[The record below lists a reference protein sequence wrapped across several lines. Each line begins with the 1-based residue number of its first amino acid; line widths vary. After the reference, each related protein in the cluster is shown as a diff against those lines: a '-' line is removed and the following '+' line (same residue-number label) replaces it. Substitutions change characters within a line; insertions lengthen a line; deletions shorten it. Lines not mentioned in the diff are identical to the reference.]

1 MSFFAQFHPKGTQL
15 TKVSETIKVTRTP
28 VPGSK
33 AMKPSPPPRE
43 SRYVSSSAASSST
56 SASATRTSSTAS
68 TAQQQQHPTR
78 KRKLQ
83 SSRADTPSSA
93 GSGSTA
99 SSSVYFSADIRSSS
113 STPIKKQK
121 SRTALAKRTPEPEKL
136 LSSSEDESDNDSELS
151 DLRRK
156 SRASRSLES
165 DVTIYSGEKRDMV
178 NPDSFTDRALHIVDA
193 RAIANL
199 SLGGYKLHFG
209 HDETLPTDVSVHHV
223 GSPLTEKYSLV
234 SPDDPDEFR
243 PIEDISVTVE
253 TVAKTLMTKEQ
264 AKPIL
269 DEENGMLRRLNRYR
283 NMQKQ
288 REYMR
293 VLKEYNVIVREMRKN
308 GMMKRNI
315 ENLEV
320 LPSALV
326 DYILTQCYQ
335 RVVSKEAKLV
345 KEDEK
350 AFTDNVY
357 GELLSPL
364 LRQMFGKAG
373 LRPSSVF
380 VDLGSGV
387 GNAVLHAALEYGCE
401 SWGVEMMNRAAK
413 VADTQAKEFKSR
425 ARLWGV
431 NHGTVSLRHASFFD
445 CPDIDEAMKRADV
458 LLVNNFAFQ
467 AKTNDR
473 LVLKFLDLKDGT
485 KIISLKPFVE
495 AGRVIND
502 RNCEDPLNN
511 FRSETF
517 EAYSGGNVSWTDSS
531 LKWYLTTVDREPVR
545 KYWSQFGR

>member
-1 MSFFAQFHPKGTQL
+1 MSFFQQFHPKGTHI
-15 TKVSETIKVTRTP
+15 TKVSETIKITRTATK
-28 VPGSK
+28 S
-33 AMKPSPPPRE
+33 AKPSPSPARDPR
-43 SRYVSSSAASSST
+43 SI
-56 SASATRTSSTAS
+56 SATTTVTTTTTTLAP
-68 TAQQQQHPTR
+68 QPTR

-83 SSRADTPSSA
+83 SSSRSDRASSA
-93 GSGSTA
+93 GSSR
-99 SSSVYFSADIRSSS
+99 SNSVAANYYSADIRSSS

-136 LSSSEDESDNDSELS
+136 LSSSEDESDNDSDLS

-156 SRASRSLES
+156 SRASGSLES
-165 DVTIYSGEKRDMV
+165 DVTVYSGEKRNMV
-178 NPDSFTDRALHIVDA
+178 NPDSFTDRALKIVDA
-193 RAIANL
+193 RAIANP
-199 SLGGYKLHFG
+199 STGGYKLYFG
-209 HDETLPTDVSVHHV
+209 RDELLSPDVSLHHV

-234 SPDDPDEFR
+234 QPYDLDEFQ
-243 PIEDISVTVE
+243 PIEDISYTIEV
-253 TVAKTLMTKEQ
+253 VAKTLMTKEQ
-264 AKPIL
+264 AKVIL
-269 DEENGMLRRLNRYR
+269 NEENGILRRLNRTK
-283 NMQKQ
+283 NIGSQ
-288 REYMR
+288 RDYMR
-293 VLKEYNVIVREMRKN
+293 ILKEYNVLVREMRKD
-308 GMMKRNI
+308 GTMKRNI
-315 ENLEV
+315 EILETV
-320 LPSALV
+320 PPQLV

-335 RVVSKEAKLV
+335 RIVSKEAKLV

-364 LRQMFGKAG
+364 LRQMFQKAG

-387 GNAVLHAALEYGCE
+387 GNAVLHAALEFGCE
-401 SWGVEMMNRAAK
+401 SWGVEMMNRAARL
-413 VADTQAKEFKSR
+413 ADAQAKEFRSR
-425 ARLWGV
+425 TRLWGI
-431 NHGTVSLRHASFFD
+431 NTGTVTLKHASFFD
-445 CPDIDEAMKRADV
+445 CPEIDETMKRADV

-517 EAYSGGNVSWTDSS
+517 EAYGVGNVSWTGSS

-545 KYWSQFGR
+545 RYWSQYGRGRGR

>member
-1 MSFFAQFHPKGTQL
+1 MSFFNQFHKKGTNI
-15 TKVSETIKVTRTP
+15 TKVSETIKVTRTL
-28 VPGSK
+28 VPASK
-33 AMKPSPPPRE
+33 SAKPSPPPARE
-43 SRYVSSSAASSST
+43 PRYVSNGT
-56 SASATRTSSTAS
+56 TTTTTTSSTNPS
-68 TAQQQQHPTR
+68 ISSISQPSR

-83 SSRADTPSSA
+83 SSRADTPNSS
-93 GSGSTA
+93 GSG
-99 SSSVYFSADIRSSS
+99 SSSVYFSADVRSSS

-121 SRTALAKRTPEPEKL
+121 SRTALAKRTPEIENR
-136 LSSSEDESDNDSELS
+136 LSSSEDESDNNSELS

-165 DVTIYSGEKRDMV
+165 DVTIYSGEKRNMV
-178 NPDSFTDRALHIVDA
+178 NPDSFTDRSLRIVDA
-193 RAIANL
+193 RSIANL
-199 SLGGYKLHFG
+199 STGGYKLYFAQ
-209 HDETLPTDVSVHHV
+209 DSALPSDVSLHHV

-234 SPDDPDEFR
+234 IPDDLDEFR
-243 PIEDISVTVE
+243 PIDDISATVE
-253 TVAKTLMTKEQ
+253 TVAKCLMTGDDAEK
-264 AKPIL
+264 IL
-269 DEENGMLRRLNRYR
+269 DEENGILRRLNRFK
-283 NMQKQ
+283 NTKKQ
-288 REYMR
+288 REYMC
-293 VLKEYNVIVREMRKN
+293 VLKEYNVLVRDMRKN
-308 GMMKRNI
+308 GTMKRNI

-357 GELLSPL
+357 GELLGPL
-364 LRQMFGKAG
+364 LRQMFQKAG

-401 SWGVEMMNRAAK
+401 SWGVEMMARAAK
-413 VADTQAKEFKSR
+413 VAENQAKEFKYR
-425 ARLWGV
+425 TRLWGINTGSV
-431 NHGTVSLRHASFFD
+431 TLKHASFFNCD
-445 CPDIDEAMKRADV
+445 DIDAAMKRADV

-467 AKTNDR
+467 AKTNDQ
-473 LVLKFLDLKDGT
+473 LVLKFLDLKDGA

-502 RNCEDPLNN
+502 RNCGDPLNN

-517 EAYSGGNVSWTDSS
+517 EVFGGGNVSWTDSS

-545 KYWSQFGR
+545 SYWKQVGRSRR

>member
-1 MSFFAQFHPKGTQL
+1 MSFFQQFHPKGTQI
-15 TKVSETIKVTRTP
+15 TKVSETIKVTRTL
-28 VPGSK
+28 VPASK
-33 AMKPSPPPRE
+33 VAKPSPPPARDP
-43 SRYVSSSAASSST
+43 RYLGT
-56 SASATRTSSTAS
+56 PTATVTT
-68 TAQQQQHPTR
+68 TTTHTTR

-83 SSRADTPSSA
+83 TSSRAGANSSA
-93 GSGSTA
+93 NSGGSGS
-99 SSSVYFSADIRSSS
+99 YYSADIRSSS

-136 LSSSEDESDNDSELS
+136 LSSSEDESDNDSDLS

-165 DVTIYSGEKRDMV
+165 DVTIYSGEKRNMV

-193 RAIANL
+193 RTIANN
-199 SLGGYKLHFG
+199 SMGGYKLYFPQ
-209 HDETLPTDVSVHHV
+209 DETLPSDVSVHHT

-234 SPDDPDEFR
+234 SPDDLDEFR
-243 PIEDISVTVE
+243 PIEDISATVE

-264 AKPIL
+264 ARPIL
-269 DEENGMLRRLNRYR
+269 DEENGILRRLNRFK
-283 NMQKQ
+283 NMRQQ

-293 VLKEYNVIVREMRKN
+293 VLKEYNVLVRDMRKN
-308 GMMKRNI
+308 GTMKHNI
-315 ENLEV
+315 ENLEI
-320 LPSALV
+320 LPSQLV

-364 LRQMFGKAG
+364 LRHMFQKAG

-387 GNAVLHAALEYGCE
+387 GNAVLHAALEFGCE

-413 VADTQAKEFKSR
+413 VAETQVKEFRSR
-425 ARLWGV
+425 TRLWGINTGSV
-431 NHGTVSLRHASFFD
+431 TLKHASFFD
-445 CPDIDEAMKRADV
+445 CPEIDEAMKRADV

-511 FRSETF
+511 FRSETI
-517 EAYSGGNVSWTDSS
+517 EAYGGGNVSWTDSH

-545 KYWSQFGR
+545 RYWSQFGR

>member
-1 MSFFAQFHPKGTQL
+1 MSFFNQFHKKGTNI
-15 TKVSETIKVTRTP
+15 TKVSETIKVTRTL
-28 VPGSK
+28 VPASK
-33 AMKPSPPPRE
+33 AAKPSPPPPPPPTSRE
-43 SRYVSSSAASSST
+43 SRYVSSNG
-56 SASATRTSSTAS
+56 STATVANIS
-68 TAQQQQHPTR
+68 QPSR

-83 SSRADTPSSA
+83 SSRADTPNSS
-93 GSGSTA
+93 GSG

-121 SRTALAKRTPEPEKL
+121 SRTTLAKRTPELENR
-136 LSSSEDESDNDSELS
+136 LSSSEDESDNNSEMS

-165 DVTIYSGEKRDMV
+165 DLTIYSGEKRNMV
-178 NPDSFTDRALHIVDA
+178 NPDSFTDRPLRIVDA
-193 RAIANL
+193 RSIANL
-199 SLGGYKLHFG
+199 STGGYKLYFSQ
-209 HDETLPTDVSVHHV
+209 DPALPIDVSVHHV

-234 SPDDPDEFR
+234 IPDDLDEFR
-243 PIEDISVTVE
+243 PIDDISATVE
-253 TVAKTLMTKEQ
+253 TVAKCLMTDDQ
-264 AKPIL
+264 AEAIL
-269 DEENGMLRRLNRYR
+269 NEENGILRRLNRFK
-283 NMQKQ
+283 NTKKQ
-288 REYMR
+288 RDYMC
-293 VLKEYNVIVREMRKN
+293 VLKEYNVLVREMRKN
-308 GMMKRNI
+308 GAMKQNI

-320 LPSALV
+320 VPSMLV

-357 GELLSPL
+357 GELLGPL
-364 LRQMFGKAG
+364 LRQMFQKAG

-401 SWGVEMMNRAAK
+401 SWGVEMMARAAK
-413 VADTQAKEFKSR
+413 VAENQAKEFKYR
-425 ARLWGV
+425 TRLWGINTGSV
-431 NHGTVSLRHASFFD
+431 TLKHASFFNCD
-445 CPDIDEAMKRADV
+445 DIDAAMKRADV

-467 AKTNDR
+467 AKTNDQ
-473 LVLKFLDLKDGT
+473 LVLKFLDLKDGA

-502 RNCEDPLNN
+502 RNCGDPLNN

-517 EAYSGGNVSWTDSS
+517 EVFGGGNVSWTDSS

-545 KYWSQFGR
+545 SYWKQAGRPRR

>member
-1 MSFFAQFHPKGTQL
+1 MSFFAQFHPKGTQI
-15 TKVSETIKVTRTP
+15 TKVSETIKVTKTV
-28 VPGSK
+28 VPTSK
-33 AMKPSPPPRE
+33 AAKPSPPPHRE
-43 SRYVSSSAASSST
+43 PRYLSHTATTTTSRTSSPSASTSTTSAASRPIS
-56 SASATRTSSTAS
+56 
-68 TAQQQQHPTR
+68 R

-83 SSRADTPSSA
+83 SSRADTPNST
-93 GSGSTA
+93 GSGS
-99 SSSVYFSADIRSSS
+99 SSAYFSADIRSSS

-121 SRTALAKRTPEPEKL
+121 SRTTLAKRTPEPEKL
-136 LSSSEDESDNDSELS
+136 LSSSEDESDEDSFLS
-151 DLRRK
+151 DIRQK
-156 SRASRSLES
+156 SRASQSLES
-165 DVTIYSGEKRDMV
+165 DVTVYSGEKRDLV
-178 NPDSFTDRALHIVDA
+178 NPDSFTDLAFYIIDA
-193 RAIANL
+193 RSIANL
-199 SLGGYKLHFG
+199 QSGGYKLYFPK
-209 HDETLPTDVSVHHV
+209 DDTLPTDVSVHHV

-234 SPDDPDEFR
+234 VPHDPDEFH
-243 PIEDISVTVE
+243 PIDDIANTVE
-253 TVAKTLMTKEQ
+253 IVAKTLLTKDQ
-264 AKPIL
+264 AKVIL
-269 DEENGMLRRLNRYR
+269 DEENGIHRRLQRFKNL
-283 NMQKQ
+283 QLQ

-293 VLKEYNVIVREMRKN
+293 VLKEYNVMVRDMRKN
-308 GMMKRNI
+308 GTMKRNI
-315 ENLEV
+315 ENMEV

-364 LRQMFGKAG
+364 LRSMFQKAG

-413 VADTQAKEFKSR
+413 VADSQSKEFRSR
-425 ARLWGV
+425 TRLWGI
-431 NHGTVSLRHASFFD
+431 NTGSITLKHASFFD
-445 CPDIDEAMKRADV
+445 CPEIDEAMKRADV

-517 EAYSGGNVSWTDSS
+517 ETLGGGNVSWTDST

-545 KYWSQFGR
+545 KYWSKFGA

>member
-1 MSFFAQFHPKGTQL
+1 MSFFQQFHPKGTQI
-15 TKVSETIKVTRTP
+15 TKVSETIKVTKTL
-28 VPGSK
+28 VPAAK
-33 AMKPSPPPRE
+33 AAKAAKPSPPPRE
-43 SRYVSSSAASSST
+43 SRYV
-56 SASATRTSSTAS
+56 AS
-68 TAQQQQHPTR
+68 TPTATSLTGR

-83 SSRADTPSSA
+83 NSSRAE
-93 GSGSTA
+93 TA
-99 SSSVYFSADIRSSS
+99 SNSSRSSSYLGSDTRS

-121 SRTALAKRTPEPEKL
+121 SRTTLAKRTPEPEKL
-136 LSSSEDESDNDSELS
+136 LSSSEDESDDGSELS

-165 DVTIYSGEKRDMV
+165 DATAYSGEKRIMV
-178 NPDSFTDRALHIVDA
+178 NPESFTDLALSIVDA
-193 RAIANL
+193 REIASL
-199 SLGGYKLHFG
+199 SLGGYKLYFPK
-209 HDETLPTDVSVHHV
+209 DESLPTDVSLHHA

-234 SPDDPDEFR
+234 YPEDPDEFR
-243 PIEDISVTVE
+243 PFDDISSTVE

-264 AKPIL
+264 GKAIL
-269 DEENGMLRRLNRYR
+269 DEENGILRRLNRFK
-283 NMQKQ
+283 NMRQQ
-288 REYMR
+288 RDYMR
-293 VLKEYNVIVREMRKN
+293 VLKEYNVLVREMRKN
-308 GMMKRNI
+308 GTMRQNI

-320 LPSALV
+320 MPNALV
-326 DYILTQCYQ
+326 DHILTQCYT
-335 RVVSKEAKLV
+335 RTVSKEAKLV

-357 GELLSPL
+357 GELLGPL
-364 LRQMFGKAG
+364 LRLMFQKAG

-413 VADTQAKEFKSR
+413 VAESQAKEFRSR
-425 ARLWGV
+425 TRLWGV
-431 NHGTVSLRHASFFD
+431 NTGSVTLEHASFFD
-445 CPDIDEAMKRADV
+445 CPKIDEAMKRADV

-517 EAYSGGNVSWTDSS
+517 EVYGGGNVSWTDNN

-545 KYWSQFGR
+545 RYWSQFGR

>member
-1 MSFFAQFHPKGTQL
+1 MSFFQQFHPKGTQI
-15 TKVSETIKVTRTP
+15 TKVPETIKVTKTFVSASRI
-28 VPGSK
+28 
-33 AMKPSPPPRE
+33 AKPSPPPARD
-43 SRYVSSSAASSST
+43 SRYLNSSNTTATVTTTT
-56 SASATRTSSTAS
+56 SL
-68 TAQQQQHPTR
+68 QKTR

-83 SSRADTPSSA
+83 PSSRSETISSA
-93 GSGSTA
+93 ASSR
-99 SSSVYFSADIRSSS
+99 SSSVAANYYSADIRSSS

-121 SRTALAKRTPEPEKL
+121 SRTTLVKRRTPEPEKL
-136 LSSSEDESDNDSELS
+136 LSSSEDESDNESDLS

-156 SRASRSLES
+156 SRASGSLES
-165 DVTIYSGEKRDMV
+165 DVTAYSGEKRNMV
-178 NPDSFTDRALHIVDA
+178 NPDSFTDRALQIVDA
-193 RAIANL
+193 RTIANL
-199 SLGGYKLHFG
+199 SMGGYKPFFP
-209 HDETLPTDVSVHHV
+209 HDELLSCDVSLHHV
-223 GSPLTEKYSLV
+223 GSPLTEKYSLIY
-234 SPDDPDEFR
+234 PEDPDEFR
-243 PIEDISVTVE
+243 PIDDISYTIE

-264 AKPIL
+264 AKVIL
-269 DEENGMLRRLNRYR
+269 NEENGILRRLNRFK
-283 NMQKQ
+283 NMRQQ

-293 VLKEYNVIVREMRKN
+293 VLKEYNVLVREMRKD
-308 GMMKRNI
+308 GTMKRNI

-320 LPSALV
+320 VPGQLV

-335 RVVSKEAKLV
+335 RIVSKEAKLV

-364 LRQMFGKAG
+364 LRQMFQKAG

-387 GNAVLHAALEYGCE
+387 GNAVLHAALEFGCE
-401 SWGVEMMNRAAK
+401 SWGVEMMNRAARL
-413 VADTQAKEFKSR
+413 AETQAKEFRSR
-425 ARLWGV
+425 TRLWGI
-431 NHGTVSLRHASFFD
+431 NTGTVTLKHASFFD
-445 CPDIDEAMKRADV
+445 CPEIDEAMKRADV

-517 EAYSGGNVSWTDSS
+517 HAFGEGNVSWTGSS

-545 KYWSQFGR
+545 RYWSQFGR

>member
-1 MSFFAQFHPKGTQL
+1 MSFFNQFHKKGTNI
-15 TKVSETIKVTRTP
+15 TKVSETIKVTRTL
-28 VPGSK
+28 VPASK
-33 AMKPSPPPRE
+33 AAKPSPPPRE
-43 SRYVSSSAASSST
+43 SRYVT
-56 SASATRTSSTAS
+56 NGTTATVTTTATTTLS
-68 TAQQQQHPTR
+68 QPTR

-83 SSRADTPSSA
+83 SSRADTPNST
-93 GSGSTA
+93 GSGT
-99 SSSVYFSADIRSSS
+99 SSVYFSADLRSSS

-121 SRTALAKRTPEPEKL
+121 SRTTLAKRTPEPEKL
-136 LSSSEDESDNDSELS
+136 LSSSEDESDNDSEMS

-165 DVTIYSGEKRDMV
+165 DVTIYSGEKRNMV
-178 NPDSFTDRALHIVDA
+178 NPDSFTDRPLRIVDA
-193 RAIANL
+193 RTIANVAG
-199 SLGGYKLHFG
+199 GGYDLYFSK
-209 HDETLPTDVSVHHV
+209 DSSLPVDVSVQHV

-234 SPDDPDEFR
+234 YPNDPDDFW
-243 PIEDISVTVE
+243 PIDDISATVE
-253 TVAKTLMTKEQ
+253 TVAKCLMTKDQ
-264 AKPIL
+264 AEDIL
-269 DEENGMLRRLNRYR
+269 NEENGILRRLNRFK
-283 NMQKQ
+283 NTKKQ
-288 REYMR
+288 RDYMC
-293 VLKEYNVIVREMRKN
+293 VLKEYNVLVRQMRKN
-308 GMMKRNI
+308 GTMKRNI

-357 GELLSPL
+357 GELLGPL
-364 LRQMFGKAG
+364 LRQMFQKAG

-401 SWGVEMMNRAAK
+401 SWGVEMMTRAAK
-413 VADTQAKEFKSR
+413 VAENQAKEYKYR
-425 ARLWGV
+425 TRLWGINTGSV
-431 NHGTVSLRHASFFD
+431 MLKHASFFD

-467 AKTNDR
+467 AKTNDQ
-473 LVLKFLDLKDGT
+473 LVLKFLDLKDGA

-502 RNCEDPLNN
+502 RNCGDPLNN

-517 EAYSGGNVSWTDSS
+517 EVFGGGNVSWTDSS

-545 KYWSQFGR
+545 SYWKQVERPRR

>member
-1 MSFFAQFHPKGTQL
+1 MSFFAQFHPKGTQI
-15 TKVSETIKVTRTP
+15 TKVSETLKVTRTV
-28 VPGSK
+28 VPAAK
-33 AMKPSPPPRE
+33 AAKPSPPPRE
-43 SRYVSSSAASSST
+43 SRYVSS
-56 SASATRTSSTAS
+56 AS
-68 TAQQQQHPTR
+68 TATSTTSKPISR

-83 SSRADTPSSA
+83 SSRADTPNST
-93 GSGSTA
+93 GSGSHA
-99 SSSVYFSADIRSSS
+99 SNSSISSSTYFSDLRSSS

-136 LSSSEDESDNDSELS
+136 LSSSEDESDDESFLS
-151 DLRRK
+151 NRRT
-156 SRASRSLES
+156 SRTSRSLES

-178 NPDSFTDRALHIVDA
+178 NPDSFTDRALNIVDA
-193 RAIANL
+193 RSIANIQ
-199 SLGGYKLHFG
+199 SGGYKFLFPQ
-209 HDETLPTDVSVHHV
+209 DESLPTDVSVHHV

-234 SPDDPDEFR
+234 TPDDPDEFR
-243 PIEDISVTVE
+243 PIDDIAATVE

-264 AKPIL
+264 SKAIL
-269 DEENGMLRRLNRYR
+269 DEESGILRRLQRFK
-283 NMQKQ
+283 NMKKQ

-293 VLKEYNVIVREMRKN
+293 VLKEYNVLIREMRKN
-308 GMMKRNI
+308 GTMKRNI

-320 LPSALV
+320 LPNALV

-364 LRQMFGKAG
+364 LRHMFQKAG

-401 SWGVEMMNRAAK
+401 SWGVEMMSRAAK
-413 VADTQAKEFKSR
+413 VAEAQVKEFRSR
-425 ARLWGV
+425 TRIWGINTGSV
-431 NHGTVSLRHASFFD
+431 TLKHASFFD
-445 CPDIDEAMKRADV
+445 CPEIDEAMKRADV

-511 FRSETF
+511 FRSETI
-517 EAYSGGNVSWTDSS
+517 EAYGGGNVSWTDSS

-545 KYWSQFGR
+545 RYWSQQIGR

>member
-1 MSFFAQFHPKGTQL
+1 MSFFNQFHKKGTNI
-15 TKVSETIKVTRTP
+15 TKVSETIKVTRTL
-28 VPGSK
+28 VPASK
-33 AMKPSPPPRE
+33 AAKPSPPPNSRE
-43 SRYVSSSAASSST
+43 PRYVSNG
-56 SASATRTSSTAS
+56 STATVTTIS
-68 TAQQQQHPTR
+68 QPSR

-83 SSRADTPSSA
+83 SSRADTPNSS
-93 GSGSTA
+93 GSG
-99 SSSVYFSADIRSSS
+99 SSVYFAADVRSSS

-121 SRTALAKRTPEPEKL
+121 SKTVLAKRTPELENR
-136 LSSSEDESDNDSELS
+136 LSSSEDESDNNSEMS

-165 DVTIYSGEKRDMV
+165 DVTIYSGEKRNMV
-178 NPDSFTDRALHIVDA
+178 NPGSFTDRPLKIVDA
-193 RAIANL
+193 RSIANL
-199 SLGGYKLHFG
+199 STGGYKLYFPQEG
-209 HDETLPTDVSVHHV
+209 LPTDVSVHHV

-234 SPDDPDEFR
+234 IPDDLDEFR
-243 PIEDISVTVE
+243 PIDDISATVE
-253 TVAKTLMTKEQ
+253 TVAKCLMTNEQ
-264 AKPIL
+264 AEAIL
-269 DEENGMLRRLNRYR
+269 DEENGILRRLNRFK
-283 NMQKQ
+283 NTKKQ
-288 REYMR
+288 RDYMC
-293 VLKEYNVIVREMRKN
+293 VLKEYNVLVREMRKN
-308 GMMKRNI
+308 GAMKQNI

-320 LPSALV
+320 LPSTLV

-357 GELLSPL
+357 GELLGPL
-364 LRQMFGKAG
+364 LRQMFQKAG

-401 SWGVEMMNRAAK
+401 SWGVEMMARAAK
-413 VADTQAKEFKSR
+413 VADDQAKEFKYR
-425 ARLWGV
+425 TRLWGINTGSV
-431 NHGTVSLRHASFFD
+431 ALRHASFFNCD
-445 CPDIDEAMKRADV
+445 DIDAAMKRADV

-467 AKTNDR
+467 AKTNDQ
-473 LVLKFLDLKDGT
+473 LVLKFLDLKDGA

-502 RNCEDPLNN
+502 RNCGDPLNN

-517 EAYSGGNVSWTDSS
+517 EVFGHGNVSWTDSS

-545 KYWSQFGR
+545 SYWKQAGRPRR